1 MLIAHIGVVVESFS
15 YVYQTTG
22 GAKAVTR
29 EEMRAFKKVWAEF
42 ANAKTGFLERPEFV
56 PFFKVSAALIVL
68 QLNSIHARSCRNWA
82 VSSKSVSIQQSPVSK
97 TSWRPVRISVIVAPS
112 PRAR

>member
-29 EEMRAFKKVWAEF
+29 EEMRAFKKIWAEF
-42 ANAKTGFLERPEFV
+42 ANPKTGFLERPQFV
-56 PFFKVSAALIVL
+56 PFFRVSAALL
-68 QLNSIHARSCRNWA
+68 DASCNSVDARSYRNWV
-82 VSSKSVSIQQSPVSK
+82 VSLKSASIQQNSASK
-97 TSWRPVRISVIVAPS
+97 TS
-112 PRAR
+112 

>member
-1 MLIAHIGVVVESFS
+1 MIELLVGVVVENFS

-42 ANAKTGFLERPEFV
+42 ANQKTGFLERPQFV
-56 PFFKVSAALIVL
+56 PFFKVSATLLAAAIVL
-68 QLNSIHARSCRNWA
+68 LFTLDHAEIRRHLRSPHLSNGVQCAKYFGDLYR
-82 VSSKSVSIQQSPVSK
+82 
-97 TSWRPVRISVIVAPS
+97 
-112 PRAR
+112 